1 MEENQLKEYN
11 VIMFKEMWHVGDNA
25 TPQLDM
31 FVITAKDI
39 DDVKRQALE
48 KYPNGRVA
56 DIKLKE

>member
-1 MEENQLKEYN
+1 
-11 VIMFKEMWHVGDNA
+11 MFE
-25 TPQLDM
+25 
-31 FVITAKDI
+31 ISAKDI